1 LTPTETHQRKNPIYP
16 GLRLG
21 YACVNHA
28 LGKAGRSDRT
38 CRLANAT
45 PERLE
50 ELSRANLDGL
60 RRILAW
66 NAEHDVC
73 VFRMSSDL
81 IPLASHPEAQW
92 GWREALQAELREVGH
107 DAHDHGLRLSMHPG
121 QYTVL
126 NSPKPKVVANA
137 IEELRYH
144 ADLMDFM
151 GLAPSSKIVLHVGGV
166 YGDKA
171 RAKRQLRDAFAD
183 LPGNVQARL
192 VLENDERSYGA
203 EDVVELCEPLGV
215 PMIFDDL
222 HHRAYA
228 GEPPSRALLAD
239 VLATWE
245 DDPHGR
251 AKLHFSSQRPDAR
264 AGAHADGVDVEE
276 FRRFV
281 ATLPTTDVDV
291 MLEAKAKERALFDL
305 ATDLASVTSS

>member
-1 LTPTETHQRKNPIYP
+1 MTPNGTHADFATYP

-21 YACVNHA
+21 YACVNRA
-28 LGKAGRSDRT
+28 LGEEGRSDRT

-60 RRILAW
+60 RRTLAW
-66 NAEHDVC
+66 NAQHDVR

-92 GWREALQAELREVGH
+92 GWREALQAELREVGR
-107 DAHDHGLRLSMHPG
+107 DAFHYGLRLSMHPG

-126 NSPKPKVVANA
+126 NSPKPKVVASA
-137 IEELRYH
+137 LAELSYH
-144 ADLMDFM
+144 ADLMELM
-151 GLAPSSKIVLHVGGV
+151 GLPPSGKIVLHVGGV
-166 YGDKA
+166 YGDKS

-183 LPGNVQARL
+183 LPDNVRARL

-203 EDVVELCEPLGV
+203 EDVLELCRALEV

-228 GEPPSRALLAD
+228 GEPPSRGLLAD
-239 VLATWE
+239 VLATW
-245 DDPHGR
+245 DDQKDGR
-251 AKLHFSSQRPDAR
+251 PKLHFSSQRPDAR
-264 AGAHADGVDVEE
+264 AGAHADGVDVEA

-281 ATLPTTDVDV
+281 ETLPTTDVDV
-291 MLEAKAKERALFDL
+291 MLEAKAKEQALFDL
-305 ATDLASVTSS
+305 VTMDKGF

>member
-1 LTPTETHQRKNPIYP
+1 MTSASPRDLDAIYP

-21 YACVNHA
+21 YACVNQT
-28 LGKAGRSDRT
+28 LGESGRTDRT

-45 PERLE
+45 PARLE
-50 ELSRANLDGL
+50 ALSRANLEGL
-60 RRILAW
+60 RRVLAW
-66 NAEHDVC
+66 NAERGIR

-92 GWREALQAELREVGH
+92 AWREILADELREIGRY
-107 DAHDHGLRLSMHPG
+107 ARDHGLRLSMHPG

-126 NSPKPKVVANA
+126 NSPKPHVVTNA
-137 IEELRYH
+137 MEELRYH
-144 ADLMDFM
+144 ADLMDLM
-151 GLAPSSKIVLHVGGV
+151 GLAPSGKIVLHVGGV

-171 RAKRQLRDAFAD
+171 RAKRQLCDAFAD
-183 LPGNVQARL
+183 LPDNVPARL

-203 EDVVELCEPLGV
+203 EDVLELCERLGI

-228 GEPPSRALLAD
+228 GEPPSRAMLSD
-239 VLATWE
+239 VLATW
-245 DDPHGR
+245 DDPKDGR
-251 AKLHFSSQRPDAR
+251 PKLHVSSQRPLAR
-264 AGAHADGVDVEE
+264 AGAHADGVDARE

-291 MLEAKAKERALFDL
+291 MLEAKAKERALFQL
-305 ATDLASVTSS
+305 VTDLAAVASP